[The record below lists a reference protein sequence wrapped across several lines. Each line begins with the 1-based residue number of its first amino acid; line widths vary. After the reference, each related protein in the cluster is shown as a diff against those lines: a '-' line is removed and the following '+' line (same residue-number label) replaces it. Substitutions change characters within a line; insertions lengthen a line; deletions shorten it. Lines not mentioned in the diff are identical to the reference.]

1 MNENNYFML
10 DGEQAKAFGYALQA
24 HALTISRDATREILS
39 SVLLETHKDGFTLTS
54 TDSHVCLHTFHE
66 GKEADPIRGF
76 VYSPDSCNLSMR
88 FWVNGDSRHNG
99 LKDLGK
105 ALVKAGRIQL
115 RPAPDHIAIL
125 NSDTGEPVALPLV
138 ATTGED
144 FPKYRSLF
152 SRKEAEE
159 EENRGLVLSPKIMTT
174 LGKVGT
180 LADKAAGKKAGY
192 FVAEPNEREGGPV
205 RFHVPVTKTTAWHG
219 LAMPLKFDY
228 LANAHLQTRPE
239 EAPNA

>member
-1 MNENNYFML
+1 MNENNYLML
-10 DGEQAKAFGYALQA
+10 DSEQAKAFGYALQA

-66 GKEADPIRGF
+66 CKEADP
-76 VYSPDSCNLSMR
+76 YSPNSEALSLR
-88 FWVNGDSRHNG
+88 FWVSNDSRHNG

-105 ALVKAGRIQL
+105 SLVKAGRIQL
-115 RPAPDHIAIL
+115 RPGPDHIAIL
-125 NSDTGEPVALPLV
+125 NSDTTEPVALPLT
-138 ATTGED
+138 ATTGND
-144 FPKYRSLF
+144 FPNYRPLF
-152 SRKEAEE
+152 SRKEAEG

-174 LGKVGT
+174 LGKVAT
-180 LADKAAGKKAGY
+180 LADKAAGSKKGY

-205 RFHVPVTKTTAWHG
+205 RFHVPITKTTAWHG

-239 EAPNA
+239 EAPNG

>member
-54 TDSHVCLHTFHE
+54 TDSHICLHTFHE

-239 EAPNA
+239 EAPNV

>member
-54 TDSHVCLHTFHE
+54 TDSHICLHTFHE

-205 RFHVPVTKTTAWHG
+205 RFHIPVTKTTAWHG

>member
-1 MNENNYFML
+1 MNENNYLML
-10 DGEQAKAFGYALQA
+10 DSEQAKAFGYALQA
-24 HALTISRDATREILS
+24 HALTISKDATREILS

-66 GKEADPIRGF
+66 CKEADF
-76 VYSPDSCNLSMR
+76 YSPNSGPLSLR
-88 FWVNGDSRHNG
+88 FWVGNDSRHNG

-105 ALVKAGRIQL
+105 SLVKAGRIQL
-115 RPAPDHIAIL
+115 RPGPDHIAIL
-125 NSDTGEPVALPLV
+125 NSDTTEPVALPLT
-138 ATTGED
+138 ATTGND
-144 FPKYRSLF
+144 FPNYRPLF
-152 SRKEAEE
+152 SRKEAEG

-174 LGKVGT
+174 LGKVAT
-180 LADKAAGKKAGY
+180 LADKAAGSKKGY

-205 RFHVPVTKTTAWHG
+205 RFHVPITKTTAWHG

-239 EAPNA
+239 EAPNG